1 LANVGEEATQ
11 EYFADG
17 VTEDLIT
24 GLSRVRW
31 LRVIS
36 RSSSF
41 SYKRKDVE
49 PKQVSHDLGVRYV
62 VGGSVRRS
70 GHRVRIGVELVDA
83 ANGIQLWS
91 ATYNREL
98 ADIFDVQDQI
108 VQTILGAVEPE
119 VTAAEWARAQQAPV
133 NRLDAWDQY
142 RRGTWH
148 LYRFDRDNIFTAR
161 DYCLAAMAR
170 DPNFAEPCA
179 AFAYTCHLTLIF
191 DYAADRERTLR
202 EGLDAAR
209 NAVQLDDRDSFAHA
223 ILGRL
228 HMMARDYDLAIAETQ
243 TAIERNPYSPQAYFG
258 LGFALVVAGRS
269 KEALLPLLKAVE
281 LSPRDPNLASYGTV
295 LATAHLMLG
304 ESAEAVEWARTATRQ
319 PSSHFIAFMHL
330 AAALND
336 LGDRRGAIK
345 ARDRLLALKPDFTSS
360 YVARCWPFKRQVD
373 AHRLVKCLRKL
384 RLPD

>member
-1 LANVGEEATQ
+1 L
-11 EYFADG
+11 
-17 VTEDLIT
+17 
-24 GLSRVRW
+24 
-31 LRVIS
+31 
-36 RSSSF
+36 
-41 SYKRKDVE
+41 
-49 PKQVSHDLGVRYV
+49 
-62 VGGSVRRS
+62 
-70 GHRVRIGVELVDA
+70 
-83 ANGIQLWS
+83 
-91 ATYNREL
+91 
-98 ADIFDVQDQI
+98 
-108 VQTILGAVEPE
+108 
-119 VTAAEWARAQQAPV
+119 TAAEWARAQQAPV

-295 LATAHLMLG
+295 LATAHLI
-304 ESAEAVEWARTATRQ
+304 SSSIPHRARFPLARKGQGTVL
-319 PSSHFIAFMHL
+319 L
-330 AAALND
+330 AAFLST
-336 LGDRRGAIK
+336 RRSCRSADERE
-345 ARDRLLALKPDFTSS
+345 AANHWVSS
-360 YVARCWPFKRQVD
+360 ASGM
-373 AHRLVKCLRKL
+373 
-384 RLPD
+384 